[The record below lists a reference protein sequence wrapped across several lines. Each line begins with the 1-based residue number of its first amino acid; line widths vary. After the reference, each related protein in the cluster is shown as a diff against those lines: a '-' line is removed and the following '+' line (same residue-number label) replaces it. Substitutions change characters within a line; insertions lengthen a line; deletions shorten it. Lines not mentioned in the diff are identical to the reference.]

1 MSAHRHGEAEYL
13 HLRLFLEGIE
23 VPVISATVDVN
34 EGSSATA
41 QVEIVGLDSALRILP
56 RTVVH
61 LFFFDGPA
69 FNHDGAE
76 HKNPENYYRLLFMGE
91 VFSYTYQKT
100 GQGSR
105 AVVLNCTDFSNYW
118 DTSYLFQIS
127 GEQGFLD
134 IPQTQPFIT
143 GSEVFAENIVTENMG
158 FLISTISATTQLD
171 QTFKN
176 GNGGGS
182 EFLTKLFGFLEL
194 LGGVS
199 VVDSSTKGLTRES
212 AFGGMSL
219 WHTLS
224 ERRVRLL
231 DQLGVDSGETAAQLF
246 EETKFTEFLQNQTD
260 MSSPV
265 LSFRDILNML
275 LGHIYYSHFPNP
287 CGRLT
292 SSPFEAKPVSIG
304 SGGEAGGPAD
314 KPPHIGATKA
324 DVSPPEDDRFY
335 TELLRA
341 LGLAA
346 TPERLKFFY
355 AWRKAEGASA
365 LYNPFN
371 TTLVRGYPDA
381 TRYNILRDKYG
392 KDSGAG
398 VRNYQTEQDGI
409 TATARTI
416 RQTNMSAILS
426 ALSKENSTAV
436 QIATDAIPGLDTW
449 NGDGQGD
456 YVLTVVKGWSS
467 KSKVFTIARK
477 PEDGVSDPAAP
488 EEVPPA
494 DDPYATSSTNE

>member
-1 MSAHRHGEAEYL
+1 MSTHRHGEAEYL
-13 HLRLFLEGIE
+13 GLRLFLEGIE
-23 VPVISATVDVN
+23 VPVVSATVDIN

-41 QVEIVGLDSALRILP
+41 QIEIVGLDSALRILP

-69 FNHDGAE
+69 FNHDGKA
-76 HKNPENYYRLLFMGE
+76 HKNIDDYYRLLFMGE

-143 GSEVFAENIVTENMG
+143 GSDVFAENIVTQNMG
-158 FLISTISATTQLD
+158 FLISTISAATQLD
-171 QTFKN
+171 QTFK
-176 GNGGGS
+176 GKDTVSS

-199 VVDSSTKGLTRES
+199 VVDSSAKKLTRES

-219 WHTLS
+219 WQTIS

-231 DQLGVDSGETAAQLF
+231 DQVGVDSGETAAQLF
-246 EETKFTEFLQNQTD
+246 DEQKFLEFLKNQSD

-292 SSPFEAKPVSIG
+292 SSQFTARAVQVG
-304 SGGEAGGPAD
+304 SGATSGNHGPAVH
-314 KPPHIGATKA
+314 PPHTGGQRVA
-324 DVSPPEDDRFY
+324 VSPPEDDAFY
-335 TELLRA
+335 SAVLKK
-341 LGLAA
+341 LGANV
-346 TPERLKFFY
+346 TPEKLKFFY
-355 AWRKAEGASA
+355 AWRLAEGATA

-371 TTLVRGYPDA
+371 TTRSKGFTT
-381 TRYNILRDKYG
+381 TRYNILKVDGVDRG
-392 KDSGAG
+392 IG

-409 TATARTI
+409 DATAATLQQSNMAHVKSALLDDRATAI
-416 RQTNMSAILS
+416 EIATRGMPSFDVWNDGKSDGDGDYILKMVKSMSA
-426 ALSKENSTAV
+426 KT
-436 QIATDAIPGLDTW
+436 
-449 NGDGQGD
+449 
-456 YVLTVVKGWSS
+456 
-467 KSKVFTIARK
+467 KVYSIARAIET
-477 PEDGVSDPAAP
+477 PPPAPPAAP
-488 EEVPPA
+488 P
-494 DDPYATSSTNE
+494 TSGTPTP

>member
-1 MSAHRHGEAEYL
+1 MSTHRVGEAEFL
-13 HLRLFLEGIE
+13 FLRLYLEGIE
-23 VPVISATVDVN
+23 CPVISATVDIN

-41 QVEIVGLDSALRILP
+41 QIEIVGLDSALRILP

-69 FNHDGAE
+69 YNHDGKE
-76 HKNPENYYRLLFMGE
+76 GKDPNDYYRLLFMGE

-143 GSEVFAENIVTENMG
+143 GSEVFAENIVSQNMG
-158 FLISTISATTQLD
+158 FLISTISNATQLS
-171 QTFKN
+171 QTFKST
-176 GNGGGS
+176 GEVSS

-199 VVDSSTKGLTRES
+199 VIDSSAKELTRES

-219 WHTLS
+219 WHTIS

-231 DQLGVDSGETAAQLF
+231 DQLGVDTGETAAQLF
-246 EETKFTEFLQNQTD
+246 EENKFIEFLQNQTD

-292 SSPFEAKPVSIG
+292 SSAFTARPVTFG
-304 SGGEAGGPAD
+304 AGGGSTGAGEHPPYYEDEAAD
-314 KPPHIGATKA
+314 EKFYQAVLTKIGAQIT
-324 DVSPPEDDRFY
+324 
-335 TELLRA
+335 TENM
-341 LGLAA
+341 
-346 TPERLKFFY
+346 KFFY
-355 AWRKAEGASA
+355 CWRQAEGAQA

-371 TTLVRGYPDA
+371 TTLSYGYPTA
-381 TRYNILRDKYG
+381 TRYNILL
-392 KDSGAG
+392 KDGVDVGVG
-398 VRNYQTEQDGI
+398 VRNYETEDDGI
-409 TATARTI
+409 NATASTI
-416 RQTNMSAILS
+416 RSHYYTTLLA
-426 ALSKENSTAV
+426 ALQDPKATAE
-436 QIATDAIPGLDTW
+436 QIATRSIDNLNTW
-449 NGDGQGD
+449 NGKAGGD
-456 YVLTVVKGWSS
+456 YVLKVVKTAGPSF
-467 KSKVFTIARK
+467 KKKPIARK
-477 PEDGVSDPAAP
+477 LSDGSSDTSPAAVDEDVSDTEPT
-488 EEVPPA
+488 
-494 DDPYATSSTNE
+494 DDPLGQSEP